1 MIEESNNITINPIE
15 THLYKEREDFC
26 IVALTGVLGSGF
38 DDLTKIMKDKTSL
51 LESVRKP
58 EDIKVPFCN
67 FHESERNNN
76 EALSKLL
83 FHRKYT
89 ICYNYIKENYAEY
102 KVLKYNKVL
111 WFYTLRYTVQQIA
124 NEQNGNE
131 EQNAGDILFGKV
143 KSLLNEKY
151 AAYNFE
157 GRIVDDNTTYNQ
169 YKYENI
175 NPSSVLL
182 GDLNI
187 NWGELYDEI
196 KALPNFTE
204 ESISGE
210 DNKSVAEAF
219 FITESLFT
227 KFYDAIRKAM
237 FEYDFYLYCMFYWR
251 LGICIRATKN
261 PFASLG
267 SNKAEEIEVTKKNE
281 GLFRVVQLISTII
294 KGYHKS
300 DVLGYG
306 KGSRICIDSLRNSFE
321 ARYLQERF
329 SAFYLVNVYNKDV
342 RSQLTQLIQENNS
355 GQSQKR
361 QKLILE
367 ALYQLYKKEATSEVD
382 NGHLAMHDVDTCVS
396 NAEIHITNRVGNE
409 EETQKYGDTHFYSI
423 AEQWMKFAALI
434 QRPGLFNPD
443 TEERCMQIAYTA
455 KFNSGC
461 ISRQVGAVIT
471 NKDGSIRTIGWND
484 PPQGQVPCGL
494 RDVADLLQIKTD
506 HFTPAPQEQV
516 SMMYSEFETKG
527 AYDEKGK
534 KIEED
539 EEYKLYAGKWFAD
552 KLPRQELEKFKQ
564 QNESLHLPYCFKQC
578 HTTWHAKD
586 FGNQFHQRA
595 IHAEENAMMQMV
607 KYGGEALKG
616 GVIYV
621 TASPC
626 EICSK
631 KLYQIGVK
639 KIIYIDPYPGIAPWQ
654 VIRSGLLRPELKC
667 YEGVYGA
674 SYFKLYSHFI
684 DYKNELKIR
693 GVEFTSKV
701 KSDNEKERF
710 VKYLINGE
718 HRELLRKMIQG
729 EKYQCEVEY
738 DNKKYKA
745 VAEIIDDHICFTIP
759 NLTITRDVVT
769 LNGIVYDKDAMN
781 KYWLLY
787 INDIRK

>member
-1 MIEESNNITINPIE
+1 MVKELNPIE
-15 THLYKEREDFC
+15 THLYKERKDFS

-38 DDLTKIMKDKTSL
+38 DDLTKIMTSKKSL
-51 LESVRKP
+51 MDSVRAP
-58 EDIKVPFCN
+58 QDIKVSYCDMN
-67 FHESERNNN
+67 DADLQEGNKKE
-76 EALSKLL
+76 LSNLL
-83 FHRKYT
+83 FQRKYT
-89 ICYNYIKENYAEY
+89 ICYNYIKNNYAEY
-102 KVLKYNKVL
+102 KILKYNKVL
-111 WFYTLRYTVQQIA
+111 WFYTLRYAVENISE
-124 NEQNGNE
+124 EQNGKEGHNL
-131 EQNAGDILFGKV
+131 GDILFEQIKM
-143 KSLLNEKY
+143 LLNEKY
-151 AAYNFE
+151 TAYNFE
-157 GRIVDDNTTYNQ
+157 DKIVDENTTYNR
-169 YKYENI
+169 YKDEKI

-182 GDLNI
+182 DNVNI

-196 KALPNFTE
+196 IKLPKFTE
-204 ESISGE
+204 ESVSGE
-210 DNKSVAEAF
+210 DNKRVAEAF
-219 FITESLFT
+219 FTNESLFT
-227 KFYDAIRKAM
+227 QFYDAIRKAM
-237 FEYDFYLYCMFYWR
+237 IEYDFYLYCMFYWH

-261 PFASLG
+261 PFVSLG
-267 SNKAEEIEVTKKNE
+267 SKKEEEIKVTKMNE
-281 GLFRVVQLISTII
+281 GLFQVVRLMSTII

-300 DVLGYG
+300 DMLGGG

-342 RSQLTQLIQENNS
+342 RSTLSKLVKEKNS
-355 GQSQKR
+355 RQNAER
-361 QKLILE
+361 QKLIVE
-367 ALYQLYKKEATSEVD
+367 AIYQLYKKEATSEVD
-382 NGHLAMHDVDTCVS
+382 DGHLAMHDVDTCVS
-396 NAEIHITNRVGNE
+396 NAEIHITKRDNNE
-409 EETQKYGDTHFYSI
+409 DDSLKDTHFYSL

-434 QRPGLFNPD
+434 QRPGLFTPD

-484 PPQGQVPCGL
+484 PPQGQIPCGL
-494 RDVADLLQIKTD
+494 RDVADLLQIEAD

-516 SMMYSEFETKG
+516 SMMYSEFETGGK
-527 AYDEKGK
+527 YNSEKNNF
-534 KIEED
+534 EENED
-539 EEYKLYAGKWFAD
+539 YKLYGGKGFVA
-552 KLPRQELEKFKQ
+552 KLPCQELEQFKLN
-564 QNESLHLPYCFKQC
+564 NESLHLPYCFKQC

-586 FGNQFHQRA
+586 AGNQFHQRA

-631 KLYQIGVK
+631 KLYQIGVR
-639 KIIYIDPYPGIAPWQ
+639 KIVFIDPYPGIAPWQ
-654 VIRSGLLRPELKC
+654 VISSGLLRPELVC

-684 DYKNELKIR
+684 DYKNELKVR
-693 GVEFTSKV
+693 GVEFTSKG
-701 KSDNEKERF
+701 KSNDEKERF

-718 HRELLRKMIQG
+718 HSELLRKMIQG

-738 DNKKYKA
+738 DHKKHKA
-745 VAEIIDDHICFTIP
+745 IAEIMDDHICFNIP
-759 NLTITRDVVT
+759 DVTITRDIVT
-769 LNGIVYDKDAMN
+769 LNGIVYDKDTMN